1 MPVSAG
7 MHESGPL
14 RQGEGADTLCRD
26 TFPGLQWA
34 QAGVTALLHVR

>member
-14 RQGEGADTLCRD
+14 RQGEGADTLRRKNFPRTAMGVSRD
-26 TFPGLQWA
+26 DM
-34 QAGVTALLHVR
+34 LH